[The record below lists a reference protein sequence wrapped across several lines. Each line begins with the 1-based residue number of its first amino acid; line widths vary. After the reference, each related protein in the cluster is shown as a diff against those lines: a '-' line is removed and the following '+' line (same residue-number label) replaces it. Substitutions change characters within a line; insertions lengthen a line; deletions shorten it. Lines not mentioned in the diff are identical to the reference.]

1 MKKDTTKKQSGKQK
15 TFQDNGHYQG
25 SNKVPMKMVKE
36 YGTGLPFKKPAAPLA
51 PKKSV
56 SKGK

>member
-15 TFQDNGHYQG
+15 TFKDNGNYQG
-25 SNKVPMKMVKE
+25 SLKVPLPQKNE

-51 PKKSV
+51 KKQPV
-56 SKGK
+56 SKGR